1 MSRLAIVGLVLLALI
16 GFAANSLLC
25 RAALG
30 AGSID
35 AASFTAI
42 RIASGALI
50 LIVLSRGKRAGS
62 WASAFAL
69 FAYAAAFSFAYL
81 RLVTATGA
89 LILFATVQAT
99 MIGVGV
105 ARGERPTLFEWL
117 GFAIAIAGLVVLV
130 LPGLASPDPIG
141 AVLMAIAGAS
151 WGIYSLRGRGAT
163 NPLAVTADNFLRAVP
178 MAALLLLAI
187 PFTGGSAEPRGIA
200 LAIASGAIASGIG
213 YTLWYAALPSL
224 AAVRAAIVQLSVPV
238 LAAASGA
245 LVLHETVTLRLA
257 VATGL
262 IIGGIALALL
272 AKRQRIQVAAPPHTP
287 RSHEPAGQRRSF

>member
-1 MSRLAIVGLVLLALI
+1 MTRLAVAGLVVLALV

-42 RIASGALI
+42 RIAAGAAV
-50 LIVLSRGKRAGS
+50 LIVIARGQRAGS
-62 WASAFAL
+62 WASAAAL

-89 LILFATVQAT
+89 LILFAAVQVT
-99 MIGVGV
+99 MIGAGV
-105 ARGERPTLFEWL
+105 ARGERPRAIEWL

-130 LPGLASPDPIG
+130 LPGLAAPDPIG
-141 AVLMAIAGAS
+141 AGLMAIAGAS
-151 WGIYSLRGRGAT
+151 WGVYSLRGRGAAR
-163 NPLAVTADNFLRAVP
+163 PLAATADNFVRAVP

-187 PFTGGSAEPRGIA
+187 PLAGGHAEPRGIA
-200 LAIASGAIASGIG
+200 LAAASGALASGIG

-224 AAVRAAIVQLSVPV
+224 AAVRAAIVQLAVPV

-245 LVLHETVTLRLA
+245 LVLHEPVTLRLA
-257 VATGL
+257 IATAL
-262 IIGGIALALL
+262 IVGGIALALA
-272 AKRQRIQVAAPPHTP
+272 AKRSAPG
-287 RSHEPAGQRRSF
+287 A

>member
-1 MSRLAIVGLVLLALI
+1 MTRTAIVGFVILALV

-42 RIASGALI
+42 RLAAGALI
-50 LIVLSRGKRAGS
+50 LMLLARGRRAGS
-62 WASAFAL
+62 WASALAL

-105 ARGERPTLFEWL
+105 ARGERPRALEWL
-117 GFAIAIAGLVVLV
+117 GFAIAAFGLVVLV
-130 LPGLASPDPIG
+130 LPGLAAPDPLG
-141 AVLMAIAGAS
+141 AALMAVAGAS
-151 WGIYSLRGRGAT
+151 WGIYSLRGRGARD
-163 NPLAVTADNFLRAVP
+163 PLAVTADNFLRAVP

-187 PFTGGSAEPRGIA
+187 PLTGGHAAPRGIA

-245 LVLHETVTLRLA
+245 LVLNEVVTLRLA
-257 VATGL
+257 IATGL
-262 IIGGIALALL
+262 IIGGIALALVS
-272 AKRQRIQVAAPPHTP
+272 K
-287 RSHEPAGQRRSF
+287 QRRL

>member
-1 MSRLAIVGLVLLALI
+1 MRIALLVVLALL

-30 AGSID
+30 AGTID

-50 LIVLSRGKRAGS
+50 LLVLARGQRAGN
-62 WASAFAL
+62 WWSAFAL

-99 MIGVGV
+99 MISVGV
-105 ARGERPTLFEWL
+105 ARGERPRVVEWL
-117 GFAIAIAGLVVLV
+117 GFLIAVAGLVVLV
-130 LPGLASPDPIG
+130 LPGLASPDPLG
-141 AVLMAIAGAS
+141 AALMAIAGAS
-151 WGIYSLRGRGAT
+151 WGVYSLRGRGSRVGAGPSPA
-163 NPLAVTADNFLRAVP
+163 PLAVTADNFLRAVP

-187 PFTGGSAEPRGIA
+187 PLHGGHVEPRGVA

-213 YTLWYAALPSL
+213 YSLWYAALPSL
-224 AAVRAAIVQLSVPV
+224 AAVRAAIVQLAVPV
-238 LAAASGA
+238 LAAGA
-245 LVLHETVTLRLA
+245 GAVILAEPVTLRLA
-257 VATGL
+257 IATGL

-272 AKRQRIQVAAPPHTP
+272 AK
-287 RSHEPAGQRRSF
+287 QRRL

>member
-1 MSRLAIVGLVLLALI
+1 MRIALLVVLALL

-30 AGSID
+30 AGTID

-42 RIASGALI
+42 RIGSGALI
-50 LIVLSRGKRAGS
+50 LFVLARGQRAGN
-62 WASAFAL
+62 WWSALAL

-99 MIGVGV
+99 MISVGV
-105 ARGERPTLFEWL
+105 ARGERPRLVEWL
-117 GFAIAIAGLVVLV
+117 GFVIAIGGLVVLV
-130 LPGLASPDPIG
+130 LPGLAAPDPLG
-141 AVLMAIAGAS
+141 AALMAIAGAS
-151 WGIYSLRGRGAT
+151 WGIYSLRGRAPQAGAGPSPA
-163 NPLAVTADNFLRAVP
+163 PLAVTADNFLRAVP

-187 PFTGGSAEPRGIA
+187 PLHGGHVEARGAA

-213 YTLWYAALPSL
+213 YSLWYAALPSL
-224 AAVRAAIVQLSVPV
+224 AAVRAAIVQLAVPV
-238 LAAASGA
+238 LAAGA
-245 LVLHETVTLRLA
+245 GAVILAEPVTLRLA
-257 VATGL
+257 IATAA

-272 AKRQRIQVAAPPHTP
+272 AK
-287 RSHEPAGQRRSF
+287 QRRL

>member
-1 MSRLAIVGLVLLALI
+1 MTRLVVVVTCALA

-30 AGSID
+30 SGTID

-42 RIASGALI
+42 RIASGAAI
-50 LIVLSRGKRAGS
+50 LLVLARGKRAGN
-62 WASAFAL
+62 WASAAAL

-89 LILFATVQAT
+89 LILFAAVQAT
-99 MIGVGV
+99 MVGVGV
-105 ARGERPTLFEWL
+105 ARGERPRVLEWL
-117 GFAIAIAGLVVLV
+117 GFALAIAGLVVLV
-130 LPGLASPDPIG
+130 LPGLAAPDPLG

-151 WGIYSLRGRGAT
+151 WGIYSLRGRGAKD
-163 NPLAVTADNFLRAVP
+163 PLAVTADNFLRAVP

-187 PFTGGSAEPRGIA
+187 PITGGHAAPRGIA

-224 AAVRAAIVQLSVPV
+224 AAVRAAIVQLAVPV

-245 LVLHETVTLRLA
+245 VVLHEAVTVRLA
-257 VATGL
+257 IATGL

-272 AKRQRIQVAAPPHTP
+272 AKQRKPTAL
-287 RSHEPAGQRRSF
+287 